1 MLSSLFICANG
12 NSLEKSSCSRLKLTV
27 YEPDGESDEESSPVP
42 ASPALFGRWNRDY
55 SSWYLSFSKL
65 DIRMLS

>member
-27 YEPDGESDEESSPVP
+27 YEQMESLMKDPVP
-42 ASPALFGRWNRDY
+42 CLLAQ
-55 SSWYLSFSKL
+55 LSLGDGTGITAAGIFPFQN
-65 DIRMLS
+65 